1 MESIYPN
8 AIDGFAQLPLV
19 VDTVTEVNASTVN
32 KLRSAIL
39 NIENELG
46 VLPSGSFST
55 VTERLNFI
63 SAEIEDLNTDFY
75 INFIT
80 NNIPTESLVINDSY
94 QIVGTTD
101 TFYNRFIKG
110 IDWQIIISDFSVSP
124 MTLYA
129 KIEASLDEDNWFV
142 INENIF
148 DNILNAYV
156 PSDKEFVF
164 SNISPGTLLLRLE
177 QNFPTYRLSLKTL
190 SGTLNLDSLKYK
202 RF

>member
-32 KLRSAIL
+32 KLRSAIV
-39 NIENELG
+39 NIEKELG

-55 VTERLNFI
+55 VTERLNSI

-80 NNIPTESLVINDSY
+80 ETLVSDPIVINDTY
-94 QIVGTTD
+94 QLVGTTN
-101 TFYNRFIKG
+101 TFFNRFIKG

-124 MTLYA
+124 ITLYA
-129 KIEASLDEDNWFV
+129 KIEASLDEENWFT

-148 DNILNAYV
+148 DSLLNAYV
-156 PSDKEFVF
+156 PSDKEFIY
-164 SNISPGTLLLRLE
+164 SNIGPGTRILRLE
-177 QNFPTYRLSLKTL
+177 QNFPTYRLFLKTL